1 MFVDTAKLHSGAAQS
16 YRASEHAQ
24 AGANHLS
31 GAPPTA
37 GIFGDFA
44 DADDFYTALSAAHA
58 HHVESLQNHQESLND
73 VGARAHRAGDAFTA
87 MDERSAEELRE
98 LL

>member
-1 MFVDTAKLHSGAAQS
+1 MFVDTAKLHSGAAES

-24 AGANHLS
+24 AGANQLS

-37 GIFGDFA
+37 GMFGDFA
-44 DADDFYTALSAAHA
+44 DADDFCATLSAAHA

-73 VGARAHRAGDAFTA
+73 VGARAHHAGFAFTA

>member
-1 MFVDTAKLHSGAAQS
+1 MFVDTAKLHSGAAGS

-24 AGANHLS
+24 AGPNHLS
-31 GAPPTA
+31 GAPPVA
-37 GIFGDFA
+37 GMFGDFA

-58 HHVESLQNHQESLND
+58 HHVESLRNHQESLND
-73 VGARAHRAGDAFTA
+73 VGARGHRAGYAFTA

>member
-1 MFVDTAKLHSGAAQS
+1 MFVDTAKLHSGAAGS

-31 GAPPTA
+31 GAQPVS
-37 GIFGDFA
+37 GMFGDFA
-44 DADDFYTALSAAHA
+44 DADDFCTALGAAHA
-58 HHVESLQNHQESLND
+58 HHVESLRNHQETLNN
-73 VGARAHRAGDAFTA
+73 VGARAHHAGYAFTA
-87 MDERSAEELRE
+87 MDERGTEELRE